1 MNDIKVTSG
10 RSSMATHRLTQSST
24 TLNRRY
30 VKRPASLAVEQAA
43 REAAIRE
50 AKAKLAN
57 QETVAPSRLVNLRVR
72 SADLA
77 AAQAKEAAERAAT
90 KIEEAEQTESRG
102 LIMPRVVEYGKDPTT
117 SAEPISEPEVETLA
131 EEMTQE
137 APTATMTT
145 TAAPEL
151 HYVEPEQSPQYTE
164 QLEQPVIEPTP
175 QATQETPEVD
185 TTKLALSIAADYAA
199 ASMSAS
205 VQEFGNNYQNYAIEQ
220 QEMGN
225 GAGNLI
231 PEVPETTPTPIMPM
245 SVVDPEA
252 PQDSVDAIAAA
263 ASAAIASIRT
273 ATAPAEVSE
282 QVASLKAFAENI
294 KANHSAPEMR
304 ELGDTIEKFVSVA
317 MKSSKVQEEVSRKT
331 TKTARAAEKVTKS
344 SAKVMAANHAS
355 IAKHGVGIAARS
367 ASRKPAPKIS
377 PKSYTSAKKSPK
389 KKPTAEELKDQAIR
403 QALRSVATMED
414 ESTGRGHSKKL
425 RRKGNSKRLIL
436 AIACAAACVGGVV
449 YFVSTNIPDIS
460 IKVAA
465 MQTGVEAVY
474 PSYIPRDY
482 SLADITS
489 ENGKITLLFEGPN
502 GTSFTLD
509 EEKSSWDSSALLR
522 NYVEP
527 TWGDNYATTHEQGVT
542 IYISNTTSDAAW
554 VNGGVLYKITSTGT
568 ALTKKQVR
576 SIVTSM

>member
-10 RSSMATHRLTQSST
+10 GSSMATHRLTQSST

-43 REAAIRE
+43 REAALRE
-50 AKAKLAN
+50 AKARLDN
-57 QETVAPSRLVNLRVR
+57 QVIEAPSRLVNLRVH

-77 AAQAKEAAERAAT
+77 AAQAKEAAARAAA
-90 KIEEAEQTESRG
+90 KIEEAEQAESRN
-102 LIMPRVVEYGKDPTT
+102 LVMPRVVEYGQDLASTP
-117 SAEPISEPEVETLA
+117 EPISEPEVETLA
-131 EEMTQE
+131 EEVSQE
-137 APTATMTT
+137 CPPATK
-145 TAAPEL
+145 PEL
-151 HYVEPEQSPQYTE
+151 EPIAPDDK
-164 QLEQPVIEPTP
+164 PVVIEN
-175 QATQETPEVD
+175 TPEID

-205 VQEFGNNYQNYAIEQ
+205 VQEFGNNYQGYAIEQ
-220 QEMGN
+220 QEMGS
-225 GAGNLI
+225 GAGNLV
-231 PEVPETTPTPIMPM
+231 PEVPQPPIMPM
-245 SVVDPEA
+245 AVVDQDA
-252 PQDSVDAIAAA
+252 PQDSVDAIAEA

-273 ATAPAEVSE
+273 ATEPAEVSE

-317 MKSSKVQEEVSRKT
+317 MKSSKIQEEVSKKT

-367 ASRKPAPKIS
+367 AARRPAVPRPS
-377 PKSYTSAKKSPK
+377 PRNYMMAKKTPK
-389 KKPTAEELKDQAIR
+389 RKLTAEELKDQAIR

-414 ESTGRGHSKKL
+414 EEGGHGRSKKL
-425 RRKGNSKRLIL
+425 HRKGSGKRLAL

-449 YFVSTNIPDIS
+449 YFVSTNIPDVS

-474 PSYIPRDY
+474 PSYIPREY

-489 ENGKITLLFEGPN
+489 ENGKITLLFEGPA
-502 GTSFTLD
+502 GASFTLD

-527 TWGDNYATTHEQGVT
+527 AWADNYATTHEQGIT
-542 IYISNTTSDAAW
+542 IYISNATSDAAW
-554 VNGGVLYKITSTGT
+554 VNGGVLYKITSKGT